1 MKFFHLINYNSLII
15 CIFLLLSSLF
25 LFSYLFKSK
34 VLIIGSLL
42 IFIFFAIFFTFNKI
56 TQHNS
61 SKYNYVSNEIINNQ
75 NTLIYLYSNYW
86 VACTAYKPFVK
97 RLKNDI
103 STHKIHFVEYD
114 IATLQGKDFSNLY
127 NYKSVPSM
135 FLLNQDG
142 NVIKQWN
149 SLPELNQIL
158 IYIK

>member
-1 MKFFHLINYNSLII
+1 M
-15 CIFLLLSSLF
+15 
-25 LFSYLFKSK
+25 
-34 VLIIGSLL
+34 
-42 IFIFFAIFFTFNKI
+42 
-56 TQHNS
+56 
-61 SKYNYVSNEIINNQ
+61 
-75 NTLIYLYSNYW
+75 
-86 VACTAYKPFVK
+86 K

>member
-1 MKFFHLINYNSLII
+1 MKFFYLINYNSLII

-25 LFSYLFKSK
+25 LFSYLYKSK
-34 VLIIGSLL
+34 ILITGSLL
-42 IFIFFAIFFTFNKI
+42 IFIFFALFFTFNKI

-61 SKYNYVSNEIINNQ
+61 SKYDYINNEIKNNQ

-86 VACTAYKPFVK
+86 AACTAYKPFVK

-103 STHKIHFVEYD
+103 SINKIHFVEYD
-114 IATLQGKDFSNLY
+114 ITTLQGKDFSDLY

-135 FLLNQDG
+135 ILLNQEG

-149 SLPELNQIL
+149 RLPRLNQIL
-158 IYIK
+158 KYIK